1 MDRCQVIPSDAGVP
15 PCERKGGSKSPT
27 SSQVENAKTRVL
39 STWNSSQKT
48 NAQTVV
54 HSGNDAR
61 LTLATGSQTWISKEH
76 RKKLQELVRRQKRA
90 RTAARKLA
98 EERERERNQRIAD
111 NLAATAEAA
120 KLAAKRSL
128 HLKRGDSSSRHR
140 EHLKNGID
148 VENDEIPSECVL
160 RASQLLA
167 EENNVVFKKPRCLTT
182 LIVPSSQHSS
192 RESGLSRNLFVP
204 ASAAQPVYAKTRGSK
219 NCHSVVSSTPLFN
232 PSKFLSEHL
241 YKSFPDGSN
250 VNTASS
256 RLFPGRSGAAIV
268 STSLPLK
275 SRTAKS
281 FVGSYYPKVPRTKG
295 FGVQVDLSDP
305 ISFRRHTEVITPWKD
320 AESEQARL
328 QARLCVSRA
337 RRFVRLDADG
347 DDANGDDSG
356 EALVSS
362 SSSSASSKSSCISE
376 AQQVDD
382 FLEPTKDLDDMV
394 MKVAESSHWMP
405 EAERPGVESGTPLR
419 SLFDTHLR
427 YLQTQSKSESDP
439 LRFMEVYKQKCQQ
452 LTTHPRGDSRVE
464 ASSRAIRQVHVN
476 ETHFN
481 YGDCTSVSEVDKTSE
496 AASSIPSLVEETVHP
511 TKQAESRHQTEIQQ
525 RQRLAPA
532 ALGLSLT
539 AELHRYETLSA
550 SEQHIAGLEMTRQIS
565 QAQAEGLS
573 IYHLAKAGY
582 LHDAQSKGDPNQ
594 IGATDS
600 HAGSSTGSYYAPRR
614 IDADASSMNVYDA
627 NVTPS
632 NLEASTAL
640 CDLVDLRSEQF
651 KGILQQRAS
660 ELHARRHEA
669 ELLLKYAARLDRE
682 ERKVVALESRAVKA
696 LTRSK
701 DRRPAAE
708 AYIPPQQSSHSP
720 SPSLQT
726 LKAQRE
732 SPPSP
737 TPPPHPPPSPDSAAP
752 PPSSTSLLCSSPII
766 SHSPGRVS
774 VVEAENASPVEAQKS
789 IVSLSD
795 RPPSKSNTKLI
806 SSQLSNSRQQGI
818 LCSCDNGTD
827 SGEFDGADFSQ
838 QHLLLRDQ
846 YEHHN
851 HQPQILSPRRLSQDS
866 TNSTSSSP
874 SGLRAY
880 SDSLSSSEF
889 VSQLE
894 ARLVSLQRELRRNEK
909 LLSRIDAQ
917 KKMANKDR
925 LMRLET
931 TLENHRKFC
940 LEIINNIK
948 LEISSCHQSL
958 CEKTSQLEAAST
970 VLMTPSAATRISSS
984 PEPSFSSK
992 PVFPSFREPKK
1003 DVENTTSFLPSSSFN
1018 AEEEAV
1024 ESICTVSVEVEETSA
1039 PLGMDSSKSPLAGK
1053 TCTSNSGVG
1062 ENGRLEHLVCL
1073 DAVKSASSRTSHFAK
1088 LGETIASE
1096 ISSESSS
1103 STQRLT
1109 PPMEMNLIVE
1119 HASMYSATLNDV
1131 KSEECVSSAET
1142 LASGMSLA
1150 KRILSPVETKMPS
1163 LNSTLNEQNGSVAL
1177 KRSES
1182 VESLNSG
1189 SPEEIIVLKMSSKVS
1204 VLTATPSMHTKTEPL
1219 KSGYDEQRISSA
1231 ASTHSNTGSGSPVE
1245 MLGSEVSSK
1254 VSTSTRN
1261 ISSPVDAETILKP
1274 VVTDGES
1281 KAAHSGS
1288 LKVLEIDV
1296 ADSPGETMPSE
1307 MASEMLISVESTPLP
1322 AETKSRVDAKVEV
1335 ETKEASELK
1344 RITSLEV
1351 LLPGKKPELVGSN
1364 QSEIEIKENGG
1375 GEEEKGDSS
1384 CLIETVASELSLET
1398 PSLSSDTHS
1407 PEVQE
1412 LKSAKT
1418 SIHQI
1423 TTGSNSESALD
1434 TGDVYTEDF
1443 EDEVF
1448 ADEDERQQHG
1458 LVESADAVS
1467 ERPVSASTPSSDCI
1481 EVKTNALLDEF
1492 TDRWLDD
1499 FIGEGIDSVLE
1510 EVEETMST
1518 DYEEACRSF
1527 PFYFLPPVITDTTG
1541 MVVNAPSRTV
1551 PLFKDVMEFFFQLR
1565 ASSKPGTFEE
1575 ALNSI
1580 QYPPRF
1586 TEKYAEEEDL
1596 QICERVPQSRLV
1608 NRSLFFDLVRIGM
1621 LDIFAGEDED
1631 VKNNR
1636 EPRLSSARLHM
1647 WRGRR
1652 RPESQS
1658 RWEAILAPQLE
1669 AILGMSLDPAA
1680 CLGPSPPIL
1689 PKPQVF
1695 DPSVLRSSLVRW
1707 TLNSKTCWIE
1717 QLLEI
1722 ELRDEDSS
1730 WFNFKP
1736 FEEQVINTAVRD
1748 IANELAEDMV
1758 VSVLKKLNYGNK
1770 WKKQREEEQKRTEN
1784 SVRMGVTHSHGTK
1797 GWAAPQLNSKPKST
1811 ALPLDAFI
1819 TDMVKQMVERTVD
1832 AVIEE
1837 KQPKNSNVVKRTEE
1851 SRMPSTN
1858 SKVGES
1864 DLEVLSSTNDF
1875 FRTAL
1880 EDDHLN
1886 ESDST
1891 PCRFMEDDELS
1902 SSSAS
1907 SSLQSTSSSSPL
1919 EDSTNAL
1926 AASPLPGIPED
1937 QLVGLIV
1944 NISSRVAPLFKDGM
1958 QFFWNLRTT
1967 CKSGTFEKA
1976 LREATYPPRFSM
1988 DCVEK
1993 EDVELCES
2001 ADEMSFLN
2009 RALFFDLIREI
2020 LQRIYEGEDE
2030 DVQVNRT
2037 PVVNSARYRLWLG
2050 TTRPNSLPLL
2060 KRIIRTNLETEFGIS
2075 FTPACDTSQNN
2086 SILNLSPP
2094 RVLTDM
2100 NRLSRL
2106 AQWTVQRKDWLDQR
2120 LELEMRADEH
2130 TWYNYKPFEQKLLD
2144 NLTVMVMA
2152 GTFNEVYDECVKKV
2166 AKEIYYEDVQLLNGE
2181 PEPEMKK
2188 NFETDFVRVRSPSSI
2203 TRHSRHRPRRSRSR
2217 SSSRQSKHH
2226 NDRSRTRSPESPSG
2240 IKIQLKPL
2248 VLASDNEKLR
2258 NQDIDFIETSG
2269 FVQTAF
2275 RSSRSGDQTFK
2286 VPSETSST
2294 GGVGLNTVSAA
2305 SGQYEALVRERA
2317 HEAAIFGTGHSQP
2330 LDSLCLGARPSDDGG
2345 GGGDGGQKLVPTTQV
2360 VKEIIH
2366 PRLKKNKT
2374 LAYREWAA
2382 RLNDLAS
2389 ARRQSRQSVTSH

>member
-15 PCERKGGSKSPT
+15 PCERKGSSKSPT

-61 LTLATGSQTWISKEH
+61 STLATGSQTWISKEH

-128 HLKRGDSSSRHR
+128 HLKRGDSSVAAGLKSRHR

-148 VENDEIPSECVL
+148 VRNDEIPSECVL

-167 EENNVVFKKPRCLTT
+167 EEDNVVFKKPRCLTT

-192 RESGLSRNLFVP
+192 RESRLSRNLVVP

-241 YKSFPDGSN
+241 YKSFPDGGN

-281 FVGSYYPKVPRTKG
+281 FDLEFRLIYLTQFPSG
-295 FGVQVDLSDP
+295 GVVVRSSSLE
-305 ISFRRHTEVITPWKD
+305 FRHTEVITPWKD

-382 FLEPTKDLDDMV
+382 FFEPTKDLDDMV
-394 MKVAESSHWMP
+394 MKVAESSHWMS

-427 YLQTQSKSESDP
+427 YLQTQSKIESDP

-452 LTTHPRGDSRVE
+452 LTAHPRGDSHVE

-511 TKQAESRHQTEIQQ
+511 TKQAESRHQTEVQQ

-550 SEQHIAGLEMTRQIS
+550 SEQHIAGLELTRQIS

-582 LHDAQSKGDPNQ
+582 LHDAQSKGSCMTRVENMKELKNTAVSPIVLPRVSVPVTLTQTIKQRSSTTTTTTTAATTALLHDPNR

-640 CDLVDLRSEQF
+640 GDLVDLKSEQF

-737 TPPPHPPPSPDSAAP
+737 TPPPHSPPSPDSAAP

-795 RPPSKSNTKLI
+795 RPPSKSSTKLS

-818 LCSCDNGTD
+818 LCSRDNGTD

-846 YEHHN
+846 YEHQN

-970 VLMTPSAATRISSS
+970 VPMTPSAATRISLS

-1003 DVENTTSFLPSSSFN
+1003 DVENTKSFLSSSSSN

-1039 PLGMDSSKSPLAGK
+1039 PLGMDSSKSPLVGK

-1073 DAVKSASSRTSHFAK
+1073 NAVKSASSRTSNVAK
-1088 LGETIASE
+1088 LGEKIASE

-1103 STQRLT
+1103 ATQRLT
-1109 PPMEMNLIVE
+1109 PPMEVNLVVE
-1119 HASMYSATLNDV
+1119 PASMYSATLNDV
-1131 KSEECVSSAET
+1131 KSEECVSFAET

-1150 KRILSPVETKMPS
+1150 KRTLSPVETKMPS

-1189 SPEEIIVLKMSSKVS
+1189 SPEEIIVSKMSSKVS

-1296 ADSPGETMPSE
+1296 ADSPGEAMPSE
-1307 MASEMLISVESTPLP
+1307 MAPEMLISVEFTPLP

-1335 ETKEASELK
+1335 ETKEASELN

-1375 GEEEKGDSS
+1375 GEEEKGDRS

-1423 TTGSNSESALD
+1423 TTGSNSESASD

-1448 ADEDERQQHG
+1448 ADENERQQHG

-1467 ERPVSASTPSSDCI
+1467 ERPVSASTPSSNCI

-1518 DYEEACRSF
+1518 DYEE
-1527 PFYFLPPVITDTTG
+1527 VITDTTG
-1541 MVVNAPSRTV
+1541 MVVNTPSRTV

-1680 CLGPSPPIL
+1680 SLGPSPPIL

-1770 WKKQREEEQKRTEN
+1770 WKKQREEEQKKTEN
-1784 SVRMGVTHSHGTK
+1784 SV
-1797 GWAAPQLNSKPKST
+1797 
-1811 ALPLDAFI
+1811 
-1819 TDMVKQMVERTVD
+1819 
-1832 AVIEE
+1832 
-1837 KQPKNSNVVKRTEE
+1837 
-1851 SRMPSTN
+1851 
-1858 SKVGES
+1858 
-1864 DLEVLSSTNDF
+1864 VL
-1875 FRTAL
+1875 L
-1880 EDDHLN
+1880 
-1886 ESDST
+1886 
-1891 PCRFMEDDELS
+1891 
-1902 SSSAS
+1902 
-1907 SSLQSTSSSSPL
+1907 
-1919 EDSTNAL
+1919 
-1926 AASPLPGIPED
+1926 
-1937 QLVGLIV
+1937 
-1944 NISSRVAPLFKDGM
+1944 
-1958 QFFWNLRTT
+1958 
-1967 CKSGTFEKA
+1967 
-1976 LREATYPPRFSM
+1976 
-1988 DCVEK
+1988 
-1993 EDVELCES
+1993 
-2001 ADEMSFLN
+2001 
-2009 RALFFDLIREI
+2009 
-2020 LQRIYEGEDE
+2020 
-2030 DVQVNRT
+2030 
-2037 PVVNSARYRLWLG
+2037 
-2050 TTRPNSLPLL
+2050 
-2060 KRIIRTNLETEFGIS
+2060 
-2075 FTPACDTSQNN
+2075 
-2086 SILNLSPP
+2086 
-2094 RVLTDM
+2094 
-2100 NRLSRL
+2100 
-2106 AQWTVQRKDWLDQR
+2106 
-2120 LELEMRADEH
+2120 
-2130 TWYNYKPFEQKLLD
+2130 
-2144 NLTVMVMA
+2144 
-2152 GTFNEVYDECVKKV
+2152 
-2166 AKEIYYEDVQLLNGE
+2166 
-2181 PEPEMKK
+2181 
-2188 NFETDFVRVRSPSSI
+2188 
-2203 TRHSRHRPRRSRSR
+2203 
-2217 SSSRQSKHH
+2217 
-2226 NDRSRTRSPESPSG
+2226 
-2240 IKIQLKPL
+2240 
-2248 VLASDNEKLR
+2248 
-2258 NQDIDFIETSG
+2258 
-2269 FVQTAF
+2269 
-2275 RSSRSGDQTFK
+2275 
-2286 VPSETSST
+2286 
-2294 GGVGLNTVSAA
+2294 
-2305 SGQYEALVRERA
+2305 
-2317 HEAAIFGTGHSQP
+2317 
-2330 LDSLCLGARPSDDGG
+2330 
-2345 GGGDGGQKLVPTTQV
+2345 
-2360 VKEIIH
+2360 
-2366 PRLKKNKT
+2366 
-2374 LAYREWAA
+2374 
-2382 RLNDLAS
+2382 
-2389 ARRQSRQSVTSH
+2389 